1 MLKNP
6 INFGLP
12 GSLRFDYTKAVRTFF
27 ETYSI
32 LDDISII
39 TVSRLLLDPL
49 AYQIINRLRQKV
61 LTMADLEPLKDND
74 FEDLDSVL
82 ASLEQAHVMV
92 TLTDAGSKINYYALV
107 NDFYYE
113 IRYPEYNL
121 DVIAELYRNKIQDK
135 RILLKA
141 LSLMQENFHNQ

>member
-1 MLKNP
+1 
-6 INFGLP
+6 
-12 GSLRFDYTKAVRTFF
+12 
-27 ETYSI
+27 
-32 LDDISII
+32 
-39 TVSRLLLDPL
+39 
-49 AYQIINRLRQKV
+49 
-61 LTMADLEPLKDND
+61 MADLEPLKDND

-141 LSLMQENFHNQ
+141 LSLMQEEFYTDQ